1 LFISGLGE
9 SEAEGGSENWLQMA
23 SAALQRAR
31 FDCMPE
37 MDWTEAAIA
46 PRSVQSEPVNVAP
59 PALIPAIGN
68 RIDLGGPEAEFG
80 IQVHAW
86 LEGLCAGWSRE
97 QLLAA
102 VAHAADSAAQVE
114 TVAQRIFSIA
124 ELAPAFDP
132 SQHLRASNELEFLDT
147 NGRIARIDRLVEFE
161 SEIWI
166 VDYKTGG
173 LSEPDLTR
181 RAEPHR
187 EQMDAYRAAALNLYP
202 GKPVRVV
209 LAFGDGRVCWID
221 P

>member
-1 LFISGLGE
+1 
-9 SEAEGGSENWLQMA
+9 
-23 SAALQRAR
+23 
-31 FDCMPE
+31 
-37 MDWTEAAIA
+37 
-46 PRSVQSEPVNVAP
+46 
-59 PALIPAIGN
+59 
-68 RIDLGGPEAEFG
+68 
-80 IQVHAW
+80 
-86 LEGLCAGWSRE
+86 
-97 QLLAA
+97 LLAA
-102 VAHAADSAAQVE
+102 VAHAADRAAQVE
-114 TVAQRIFSIA
+114 TIAQRIFSIA
-124 ELAPAFDP
+124 ELVPAFDP
-132 SQHLRASNELEFLDT
+132 NRHLRAFNELEFLDI

-173 LSEPDLTR
+173 LSEPDLTL